1 MKKIYFLMLFISMN
15 SFSMPFFESFI
26 LTNDGLKINI
36 KPNFFRIDNIEK
48 IVFYKLQ
55 NSDVESKI
63 KFKDF
68 DYIHLGP
75 NKFKTYKLNNSKE
88 INGYFVLSETSS
100 KTLIFTTKPDEEEDG
115 SKVNY
120 ILYIL
125 DLNNNILD
133 SLQFDNLKNKK
144 SNSIRGD
151 IFSKIQF
158 YFSDCQMLISRITS
172 YDKPSAQN
180 QNLSILDF
188 FNSPVYI
195 ECLK

>member
-1 MKKIYFLMLFISMN
+1 MQKIYFLMLFLSIN
-15 SFSMPFFESFI
+15 TFSMPVSENFI
-26 LTNDGLKINI
+26 LTNDGSKINI
-36 KPNFFRIDNIEK
+36 KANFFRIDNNEK
-48 IVFYKLQ
+48 IVFYKLA

-68 DYIHLGP
+68 DYIHIGT
-75 NKFKTYKLNNSKE
+75 NKFKIYKLNNSKDV
-88 INGYFVLSETSS
+88 NGYFVLSESAG
-100 KTLIFTTKPDEEEDG
+100 KTLIFTTKPDEDEES

-125 DLNNNILD
+125 DLNNTIID
-133 SLQFDNLKNKK
+133 SLEFDNLKNAK
-144 SNSIRGD
+144 SNNSRGD

-158 YFSDCQMLISRITS
+158 YFSDCEMLISRITS
-172 YDKPSAQN
+172 YDNLSVQN